1 MCCRIWLGPQT
12 GTLEGACGPTVDRYK
27 FKAPALSA
35 TAIRKMLNRR
45 RSGTKNNAAGML
57 RHDTLL
63 KGNFFFFFFCNTEAR

>member
-27 FKAPALSA
+27 FKAPAFSA
-35 TAIRKMLNRR
+35 IAIRKMLNRR
-45 RSGTKNNAAGML
+45 RLGTKNNTAGML

-63 KGNFFFFFFCNTEAR
+63 KGNFYFIFCNTEAH